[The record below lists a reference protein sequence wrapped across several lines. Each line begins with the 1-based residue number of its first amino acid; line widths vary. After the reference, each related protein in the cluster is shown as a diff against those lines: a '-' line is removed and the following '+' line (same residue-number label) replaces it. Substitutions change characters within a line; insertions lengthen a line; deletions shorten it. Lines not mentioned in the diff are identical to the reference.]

1 MTDAR
6 SGSPVYCNQPF
17 CTSIYSGLIP
27 NCTSEIFCHYFVQY
41 GDGSMTSGFFVE
53 DHVQYNQASG
63 NITTEKDSAIVTF
76 GFASFYIFYVI
87 WISF

>member
-1 MTDAR
+1 
-6 SGSPVYCNQPF
+6 
-17 CTSIYSGLIP
+17 
-27 NCTSEIFCHYFVQY
+27 
-41 GDGSMTSGFFVE
+41 MTSGFFVE